1 MLTYNSQN
9 VIIYIYIYPVECT
22 LGIDNHLVHEENV
35 FVNRKQS

>member
-9 VIIYIYIYPVECT
+9 VIIYIYPVECT